1 MFTKKEKSCQNNSKN
16 CYTEK
21 KAKHEP
27 SGWIMFTKCSFDAT
41 KNKLDYYR
49 GKDCIKMLS
58 KKLKDHALKIINYKE
73 KEMIQLTD
81 EENKFYEEQEIC
93 YIFKK
98 SFVQIKLM
106 KMRRMKMKMMKNLQN
121 TKKSKIIVIIPG
133 NLEELPIAFAI

>member
-1 MFTKKEKSCQNNSKN
+1 MFTKQEQSGQNNSKN

-41 KNKLDYYR
+41 KNKFDYYR

-81 EENKFYEEQEIC
+81 EENKFYEEQEVC

-98 SFVQIKLM
+98 SFVQIKMM
-106 KMRRMKMKMMKNLQN
+106 KMRRIKLKMMKNLQN

-133 NLEELPIAFAI
+133 NLQELPIAFAI